1 MLNDKKY
8 NADIDELADI
18 GEREENLED
27 RITLWETVN
36 RLDDEYRMVIILFY
50 YEGMKIKDIAK
61 TLEISEANV
70 KKRLQRAR
78 QQLSQMLDREDFQ

>member
-1 MLNDKKY
+1 V
-8 NADIDELADI
+8 DIDEFTDI
-18 GEREENLED
+18 GETQENLDD

-78 QQLSQMLDREDFQ
+78 GHLSQMLDREDFQ

>member
-1 MLNDKKY
+1 M
-8 NADIDELADI
+8 DIDEFTDI
-18 GEREENLED
+18 GETQENLDD

-78 QQLSQMLDREDFQ
+78 GHLRQMLDREDFQ

>member
-1 MLNDKKY
+1 
-8 NADIDELADI
+8 
-18 GEREENLED
+18 
-27 RITLWETVN
+27 
-36 RLDDEYRMVIILFY
+36 MVIILFY

-78 QQLSQMLDREDFQ
+78 GQLSQMLNREDFQ